1 MKTMEIPSNIKDEI
15 WDYCRLN
22 AITNIDDFTLKL
34 LKQGFTAE
42 KFGST
47 PQLNEK
53 IVEKIVEK
61 EVPVEKIVEKII
73 EKEVPVEKIIEKEI
87 YITDDA
93 EVNKLTIK
101 MEDLTNQ
108 LNDCGKE
115 FDRKEDEIKNL
126 RKEISELKYE
136 LENERNKRRPDIYG
150 E

>member
-1 MKTMEIPSNIKDEI
+1 MEIPKDLSNDI
-15 WDYCRLN
+15 WDFCRN
-22 AITNIDDFTLKL
+22 NNITNIDDFTLKL
-34 LKQGFTAE
+34 LKQGFTSE

-47 PQLNEK
+47 PMITTKEK
-53 IVEKIVEK
+53 IVEKIV

-126 RKEISELKYE
+126 RKEISELKSE